1 MSDLRIFVLLGVL
14 VWVGNSNDGFIDYY
28 DINKFLI
35 GVFYMDKI
43 IYIICDYFVLKDD
56 NDILYWLIFL
66 LGFFFDNMLLICLLF
81 DIY

>member
-1 MSDLRIFVLLGVL
+1 
-14 VWVGNSNDGFIDYY
+14 
-28 DINKFLI
+28 
-35 GVFYMDKI
+35 MDKI